1 MRHNGLRHIA
11 SILLLAIY
19 LPTVVLSSL
28 HVHHETVDTQDDCI
42 QCAGHFEKP
51 HHHQHDCLFC
61 NFLTQHYVGQHLE
74 QPDVHLPMVA
84 TCTTADVQPSA
95 SLSHGVNLLRAPPC
109 SNVHFY

>member
-11 SILLLAIY
+11 SILLLATY
-19 LPTVVLSSL
+19 LPMVALSSL

-61 NFLTQHYVGQHLE
+61 NFLTHHYVGQHFE
-74 QPDVHLPMVA
+74 QPDVPLPMVA
-84 TCTTADVQPSA
+84 TCTAADVQPSA
-95 SLSHGVNLLRAPPC
+95 SLSHGVSLLRAPPAA
-109 SNVHFY
+109 